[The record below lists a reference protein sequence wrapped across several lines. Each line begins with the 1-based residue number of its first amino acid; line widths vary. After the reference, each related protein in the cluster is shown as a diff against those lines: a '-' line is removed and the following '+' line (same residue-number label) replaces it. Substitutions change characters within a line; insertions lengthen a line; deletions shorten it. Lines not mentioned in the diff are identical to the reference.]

1 MSEIK
6 IRFLCDGCWS
16 DEPGKPNFEVKE
28 GDEREVTARLA
39 NIAVSA
45 GKAEFVVLKPEPEV
59 QQEPEAQQKKKPGPK
74 PKAESKPY
82 GKAEG

>member
-6 IRFLCDGCWS
+6 IKFLCDGCWS
-16 DEPGKPNFEVKE
+16 DEPGKPNFEVE
-28 GDEREVTARLA
+28 AGDEREVTARLA

-45 GKAEFVVLKPEPEV
+45 GKAEFVVLKAEPEV
-59 QQEPEAQQKKKPGPK
+59 QPKKKAGPK